1 MVDYSKWDH
10 IEVSD
15 DEDETHPNI
24 DTPSL
29 YRWRHQARVDKMKEM
44 EDNKQKL
51 TLGMEQNKNRVE
63 DLRKKLE
70 DLETSGESKEKSKL
84 KAELEKLLKEEKKW
98 REKESEI
105 EKQEKLTP
113 WNVDTLSKD
122 GFSSTKINKYT
133 PGDDDLTEDEKEEK
147 QRNFVKKYEKDIQK
161 FGMFRRWEDS
171 QKILVD
177 NTHLVCEE
185 AANYLAIWCIDL
197 EVEEKSSLMEQ
208 VAHQTIVLQFILELA
223 KSLKQDPRAC
233 VRPFFAKLS
242 KDDPEYQTGFNDEWK
257 SFIVRVKGR
266 AKVRLDRAMEEAEKE
281 MEAEKQAR
289 LGPGGLDPV
298 EVFETLPL
306 EVKECFEA
314 KDIPMLQ
321 KVLSAMEPK
330 IAEEILKK
338 CIDSG
343 LWIPD
348 AKKHEEEQK
357 KLAEGDTAAQEEEG
371 ATITEIVEGSEVT
384 AGKEEPIYET
394 VKDDGSSV

>member
-1 MVDYSKWDH
+1 
-10 IEVSD
+10 
-15 DEDETHPNI
+15 
-24 DTPSL
+24 
-29 YRWRHQARVDKMKEM
+29 MKEM
-44 EDNKQKL
+44 EENKKKL
-51 TLGMEQNKNRVE
+51 ELGKQQNKTRVE

-70 DLETSGESKEKSKL
+70 NLEASGEDSKQKEKLQADLNKL
-84 KAELEKLLKEEKKW
+84 IKEEKEW
-98 REKESEI
+98 RLKEAEI
-105 EKQEKLTP
+105 EKQEKATP

-122 GFSSTKINKYT
+122 GFTKTSINKYT
-133 PGDDDLTEDEKEEK
+133 RTDADLTEEQKEEK
-147 QRNFVKKYEKDIQK
+147 QRNFVKNYEKDIQK

-177 NTHLVCEE
+177 NPHLVCEE

-223 KSLKQDPRAC
+223 KSMKQDPRAC

-242 KDDPEYQTGFNDEWK
+242 KDDPEYQTGFNDEWR
-257 SFIVRVKGR
+257 SFIKRVKER
-266 AKVRLDRAMEEAEKE
+266 AQARLDRAMAETVKE
-281 MEAEKQAR
+281 MEAERQAR

-298 EVFETLPL
+298 EVFESLPP

-321 KVLSAMEPK
+321 RVLSAMDPK
-330 IAEEILKK
+330 EGEEILKK

-348 AKKHEEEQK
+348 AKKHEEEQR
-357 KLAEGDTAAQEEEG
+357 KLAEAQSP
-371 ATITEIVEGSEVT
+371 ADEGSENN
-384 AGKEEPIYET
+384 EEKDEPVYET
-394 VKDDGSSV
+394 VKEDGTSV